1 MRETNTQIRP
11 ETERNTEY
19 SAPEVVETNGG
30 TSNSWLYVWMVWEQ
44 RSFIFRCAMF
54 GAVASLILAFLLPK
68 EYEATTQ
75 LMPPDGD
82 GLSAMSMMAS
92 KVSALAENPMIG
104 KFASEALGGKTPGAL
119 FVGVL
124 QSRTVQDRIIDK
136 FDLRREYW
144 VSHYDSARKKL
155 TNKTAISED
164 RKSGIITISVTDR
177 SPRRAADLANAY
189 VNQLNSLVAELSTSS
204 AHRERVFLEERLKVV
219 KRDLDDASNQFA
231 KFSSENNTLDIQQE
245 GKAMLDAAGNIAGQM
260 VAAQSQLEG
269 LRQIYTDNNSRVRSL
284 NAHVAELRK
293 QLEKLGGT
301 QGNGAE
307 PSRGQTADHSV
318 GKNADMPYPT
328 IRSLPL
334 LGVKYGEFY
343 RGAKIQETVYELLTQ
358 QYELAKVQE
367 AKETPSV
374 KILDPASIP
383 EKKSFPPRLMIMLLG
398 TLFAVSVC
406 VVWVLGA
413 EQWRAADPDDPR
425 KILANEVVATLKARA
440 HWFSRNGT
448 GSSAEKDK
456 NLDRFDSLEPQSG
469 ESERQ

>member
-1 MRETNTQIRP
+1 VRETNTQIRP

-164 RKSGIITISVTDR
+164 RKSGIITLSVTDR
-177 SPRRAADLANAY
+177 DPLRAAAMAQEY
-189 VNQLNSLVAELSTSS
+189 VSQLNVLMSQLTTSR
-204 AHRERVFLEERLKVV
+204 AHRERVFLEERLNVAKQELDSAS
-219 KRDLDDASNQFA
+219 RDLGE
-231 KFSSENNTLDIQQE
+231 FSSKNATIDLKDE
-245 GKAMLDAAGNIAGQM
+245 GKAIVDSAAILQGQLIVAQSEVKGLEQIYTSNNVRVKSLHARIAELERKLNEMGGSKGISVGSPGQHNNAVGDDAAGTKDDFLYP
-260 VAAQSQLEG
+260 S
-269 LRQIYTDNNSRVRSL
+269 LRQLPILGERYSDL
-284 NAHVAELRK
+284 YLR
-293 QLEKLGGT
+293 
-301 QGNGAE
+301 
-307 PSRGQTADHSV
+307 
-318 GKNADMPYPT
+318 
-328 IRSLPL
+328 
-334 LGVKYGEFY
+334 
-343 RGAKIQETVYELLTQ
+343 AKIAERVYELLTG
-358 QYELAKVQE
+358 QYEMARVEE
-367 AKETPSV
+367 AKEIPSV
-374 KILDPASIP
+374 RALDLAVPPERRSWPPRTVIIVSGALLFGVGGGIWILGQREWDNLDPA
-383 EKKSFPPRLMIMLLG
+383 
-398 TLFAVSVC
+398 
-406 VVWVLGA
+406 
-413 EQWRAADPDDPR
+413 DPR
-425 KILANEVVATLKARA
+425 KVFAFEVGAVTAQGLASSRVVSYFRRRNRA
-440 HWFSRNGT
+440 FLNSRQKT
-448 GSSAEKDK
+448 D
-456 NLDRFDSLEPQSG
+456 
-469 ESERQ
+469 